1 MKSIV
6 NCIQNQPKRKGG
18 EGEVWLQ
25 VIKNWSL
32 QGKMTDSLYYKM
44 SKAVF
49 YLDVIY
55 LDTMQYSVIIGMH

>member
-6 NCIQNQPKRKGG
+6 TKTSQRGTRG
-18 EGEVWLQ
+18 SVWVQ

-32 QGKMTDSLYYKM
+32 QGKMTDSVYYRI

-49 YLDVIY
+49 YLVVKQD
-55 LDTMQYSVIIGMH
+55 